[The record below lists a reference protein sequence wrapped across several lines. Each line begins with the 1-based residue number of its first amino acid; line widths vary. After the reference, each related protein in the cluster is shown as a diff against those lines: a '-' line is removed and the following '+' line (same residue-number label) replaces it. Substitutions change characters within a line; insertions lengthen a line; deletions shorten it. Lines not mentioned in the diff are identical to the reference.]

1 MSSLVIGKMEN
12 SDQPISMR
20 IQTLIDQGVRFPTL
34 EELGYSYRVDNPH
47 NFDNAELAMFAKQF
61 RLLDVVGDGMITT
74 NDARLALKRMGE
86 SATDKELTDV
96 ISAFDSFGKGL
107 VSFQQFVDIANQ
119 LRSSVITEQE
129 IIEAFKIFDRDGSG
143 GVDASELMQV
153 MTSIGDRMTQEE
165 AESMIRQADSE
176 GTGSVDYASFARI
189 VMQTL

>member
-1 MSSLVIGKMEN
+1 MEP
-12 SDQPISMR
+12 PISER
-20 IQTLIDQGVRFPTL
+20 IKELIDQGVRFPTL
-34 EELGYSYRVDNPH
+34 EELGYTYRVDNAH
-47 NFDNAELAMFAKQF
+47 NFDNSELAELAKQF
-61 RLLDVVGDGMITT
+61 RLLDVAGDGMITIKDVRT
-74 NDARLALKRMGE
+74 ALKRLGE
-86 SATDKELTDV
+86 SATDKELDEV
-96 ISAFDSFGKGL
+96 VNQFDAYGKGL

-165 AESMIRQADSE
+165 AEAMIRQADSD
-176 GTGSVDYASFARI
+176 GSGSVDYASFARI